1 MVRVP
6 GFLWEG
12 AVAGEEE
19 IWSTVAGCGPHL
31 VFKTAELVFSGSEFP
46 VTGGIQTE
54 VSVRAIVG
62 GDSCTGYEFGSF

>member
-6 GFLWEG
+6 GFLREG

-19 IWSTVAGCGPHL
+19 IWSIVAGCGPHL
-31 VFKTAELVFSGSEFP
+31 VFKTAELSSLVVSSLSLEVFKQRSLSELLW
-46 VTGGIQTE
+46 
-54 VSVRAIVG
+54 G